1 MNETMETKNYESLE
15 ISESWKDKFKILEK
29 AGKFTGVSYEN
40 NKSLSASDRRKIGF
54 NILAL
59 LFGSLY
65 YFSKKMHYKAAFI
78 LGAGF
83 LFSALLTLIETTID
97 IAIPSIIYWVVPA
110 AIVASIAN
118 YDYFKF
124 MTKNEIM
131 WTGFPPVFSNILGA
145 IGLPV
150 VSLLLLLMVSGVFP
164 SSGAPKC
171 SDTETINLVKQIA
184 KEKLVAG
191 MGQKAADTL
200 KLSVGAIR
208 TTDSNEKTGTQQCAA
223 QLTVKGKGG
232 ENTIDFTYKSEKT
245 DKGDEFLVTAYGL

>member
-1 MNETMETKNYESLE
+1 MNETMETNDYESLE
-15 ISESWKDKFKILEK
+15 ISESWKEKFKILEK
-29 AGKFTGVSYEN
+29 AGEFTGISYEN
-40 NKSLSASDRRKIGF
+40 NKSLSASERRKIGF

-83 LFSALLTLIETTID
+83 LFSALLTLIGTTIS
-97 IAIPSIIYWVVPA
+97 IVIPSIIYWVVPA

-124 MTKNEIM
+124 MTKNEVM
-131 WTGFPPVFSNILGA
+131 WAGFPNVFSNILGA
-145 IGLPV
+145 IGFPV
-150 VSLLLLLMVSGVFP
+150 ISLLLLLMVSGVFP
-164 SSGAPKC
+164 SSGVPKC

-184 KEKLVAG
+184 KEKLVGAL
-191 MGQKAADTL
+191 GQKAADTIE
-200 KLSVGAIR
+200 LSVGAIR
-208 TTDSNEKTGTQQCAA
+208 TTDVNEKTGTQHCAA
-223 QLTVKGKGG
+223 QMTIKSKSGT
-232 ENTIDFTYKSEKT
+232 NTIDFTYKSEKT